1 MFSVISA
8 LLLLC
13 MGAFSVY
20 IIIKCKDAKWVN
32 TCFTASIVMCIL
44 AVLGGVCATVGCME
58 AVGKLDADS
67 VENARSAY
75 FSFMLAAG
83 VFTLI
88 ILIIS
93 VSASLMRHKLVLVRV
108 LVAYLGALADVAV
121 LSPLFCMLFNLFGVD
136 IDIYVELLA
145 LCLGV
150 LSTAA
155 VLPDLYRLKKQLSS
169 PDGIAE
175 REKALRPRRR
185 RRRR

>member
-8 LLLLC
+8 LLLVC
-13 MGAFSVY
+13 MGAFSLY
-20 IIIKCKDAKWVN
+20 IIIKCKDVKWVKAALA
-32 TCFTASIVMCIL
+32 ASLGMCIL
-44 AVLGGVCATVGCME
+44 AVLGGVCVTVGCME
-58 AVGKLDADS
+58 EVSKLAEGS

-75 FSFMLAAG
+75 FAFMLAAG

-88 ILIIS
+88 ILAIS
-93 VSASLMRHKLVLVRV
+93 LFASLMRHRLVLVRT

-136 IDIYVELLA
+136 IDIYVEILA

-150 LSTAA
+150 LCTAA
-155 VLPDLYRLKKQLSS
+155 VTPDIYRLMKQLSC
-169 PDGIAE
+169 PEGIAE

-185 RRRR
+185 KRRR